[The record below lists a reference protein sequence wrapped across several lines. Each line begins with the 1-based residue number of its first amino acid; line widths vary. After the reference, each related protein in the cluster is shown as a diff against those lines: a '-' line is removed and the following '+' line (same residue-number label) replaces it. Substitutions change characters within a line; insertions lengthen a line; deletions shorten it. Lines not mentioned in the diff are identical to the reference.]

1 MKNAY
6 LKNRVKNNFK
16 VDIGIIFLSVIV
28 AILLVQTG
36 VINEFLKSTEHLLFL
51 DSFIAGLFFTS
62 IFTTAPAIATLGQI
76 AQTSDSLVPVVLFGG
91 FGALFGDLII
101 FRFMRDRFDR
111 DIVGLINYSGN
122 GKLRHIIRMKVFRW
136 ITFFLGALVIS
147 SPLPDELGLAMM
159 GLSKAKMSTLIPVSL
174 IFNSL
179 GILAIALVA
188 RNLA

>member
-1 MKNAY
+1 
-6 LKNRVKNNFK
+6 
-16 VDIGIIFLSVIV
+16 
-28 AILLVQTG
+28 
-36 VINEFLKSTEHLLFL
+36 
-51 DSFIAGLFFTS
+51 
-62 IFTTAPAIATLGQI
+62 
-76 AQTSDSLVPVVLFGG
+76 
-91 FGALFGDLII
+91 
-101 FRFMRDRFDR
+101 
-111 DIVGLINYSGN
+111 
-122 GKLRHIIRMKVFRW
+122 MKVFRW